1 MKVILKIND
10 FMTTKE
16 KMTDLRLDVLGQ
28 LNSNGV
34 AVVPSYVEVYV
45 LESEHVEVVDP

>member
-10 FMTTKE
+10 FMATE
-16 KMTDLRLDVLGQ
+16 NKMADLRSYVSEQ